1 MPEFNGDIRE
11 DVRDSTSDWAPF
23 IEPQAAPGAPNVLF
37 IVWDDMGFGSWDL
50 YGGLV
55 RMPNMRRLADIG
67 VRFTQFHTTALCS
80 PTRAALLT
88 GRNAQSV
95 GMGTIGEASD
105 GFPNLSCLIPAD
117 DAFLSEILSENGY
130 NTFAIGKWHL
140 SPAAEMSM
148 GASKRTW
155 PLSRGFDRYY
165 GFLGGLTDQWYPD
178 LTYDNHPVDPPA
190 LPADGYH
197 LSKDLADRAIE
208 FIRDARVTAA
218 EKPWFT
224 YLAPGAGHAPHH
236 VFTEWADQYKG
247 EFSMGYEKYRE
258 VVLANQIAAGI
269 LPPGTQLPPINPYAD
284 ATSGDGTPWP
294 ASDIVRPWDSLSD
307 GEKRLF
313 ERQAE
318 VFAGFASYTDAQVG
332 RLLDYLEESGQLDN
346 TVFVVLSDNGSSA
359 EGGPSGSVNENR
371 WYNGIPENLE
381 QNLALLPEL
390 GSESTH
396 PHYSNGWAMAFNTP
410 HKLYKTNASFE
421 GGTADPIII
430 AWPKGIEARGEVREQ
445 YLHVTDIVPT
455 VLDLL
460 GIEAPTAVKGYAQKP
475 LEGVSFEQVIGDASA
490 RGDKTEQF
498 YSMLGTRGVWKDGW
512 HASTVHAPAPTGWGH
527 FDKDRW
533 ELFHLP
539 DDRNQL
545 HDLASEHPE
554 KLEEMTQLWHTL
566 ATRYN
571 GYPLDDRNP
580 PELFAIKRPNPMEG
594 RTSMT
599 LYPGGA
605 VVPERSAV
613 EIMGRSF
620 AIVAELDIDTDPEGI
635 IYSMGARF
643 GGHALFVQEG
653 RLTYLYNWLGEA
665 EQVFTAPDAL
675 PSGRVR
681 VGVSYTIEGRDG
693 TTPHGVLQL
702 HVNDAV
708 VASGPMKSQPAY
720 FTLAGEGATVGR
732 EVGQPVSARYEP
744 PFAFTGGTID
754 RVVIDVSGEDFSHAE
769 TLLRGM
775 FARD

>member
-1 MPEFNGDIRE
+1 MAEFTGEIRE
-11 DVRDSTSDWAPF
+11 DVRDSTSDWGPF
-23 IEPQAAPGAPNVLF
+23 IEPQAPSGAPNVLF

-50 YGGLV
+50 YGGLI
-55 RMPNMRRLADIG
+55 RMPNMRRLADLG

-105 GFPNLSCLIPAD
+105 GFPNLSCLIPAE
-117 DAFLSEILSENGY
+117 DAFLSEILSEQGY

-155 PLSRGFDRYY
+155 PLSRGFDRFY
-165 GFLGGLTDQWYPD
+165 GFLGGLTDQWFPD
-178 LTYDNHPVDPPA
+178 LTYDNHPVEPPA

-208 FIRDARVTAA
+208 FIRDAKVTAV

-224 YLAPGAGHAPHH
+224 YFAPGAGHAPHH
-236 VFTEWADQYKG
+236 VFTEWADEYKG

-258 VVLANQIAAGI
+258 IVLASQIEAGI
-269 LPPGTQLPPINPYAD
+269 LPAGTRVPPLNPYED
-284 ATSGDGTPWP
+284 ATSGDGTAWP

-307 GEKRLF
+307 GEKKLF

-346 TVFVVLSDNGSSA
+346 TLIVVLSDNGSSA

-371 WYNGIPENLE
+371 WYNGISENIE
-381 QNLALLPEL
+381 QNLQQLSEL

-421 GGTADPIII
+421 GGTADPMII
-430 AWPKGIEARGEVREQ
+430 AWPKGIAARGEMREQ

-460 GIEAPTAVKGYAQKP
+460 GIDAPSAVKGYRQKP
-475 LEGVSFEQVIGDASA
+475 LEGVSFERVIDDADA
-490 RGDKTEQF
+490 GEVKEEQF
-498 YSMLGTRGVWKDGW
+498 YSMLGTRGVWQGGW

-527 FDKDRW
+527 FDDDRW

-539 DDRNQL
+539 EDRNQL
-545 HDLASEHPE
+545 HDLAAENPD
-554 KLEEMTQLWHTL
+554 KLEEMKRLWHRL
-566 ATRYN
+566 ALQYN

-580 PELFAIKRPNPMEG
+580 TELFAIARPNPMEG

-599 LYPGGA
+599 LYPNGA

-620 AIVAELDIDTDPEGI
+620 TIVADVDIDDEPEGV

-643 GGHALFVQEG
+643 GGHALFVQDG
-653 RLTYLYNWLGEA
+653 RLTYLYNWLGEE
-665 EQVFTAPDAL
+665 EQTFTAPEPL
-675 PSGRVR
+675 PRGRAR
-681 VGVSYTIEGRDG
+681 VGVRYTIEGRDG
-693 TTPHGVLQL
+693 TTPHGTTEL

-708 VASGPMKSQPAY
+708 VASGPMRSQPAY
-720 FTLAGEGATVGR
+720 FTLAGEGASIGR
-732 EVGQPVSARYEP
+732 EVGQPVSARYAP
-744 PFAFTGGTID
+744 PFTFVGGTID
-754 RVVIDVSGEDFSHAE
+754 RVVVDVSGEDYSHSE
-769 TLLRGM
+769 GLLRGM